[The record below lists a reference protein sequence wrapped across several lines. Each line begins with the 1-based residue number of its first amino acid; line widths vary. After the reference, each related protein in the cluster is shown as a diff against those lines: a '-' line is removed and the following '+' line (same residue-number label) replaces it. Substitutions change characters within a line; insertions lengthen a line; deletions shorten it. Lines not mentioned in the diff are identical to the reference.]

1 MEVLEAPTTAD
12 AYGLDQDFLERVDR
26 ATHHYKVH
34 DPLQLDRVH
43 LAIEEELR
51 MNRSGGY

>member
-1 MEVLEAPTTAD
+1 MEVLEAPTAE
-12 AYGLDQDFLERVDR
+12 AHGLDEDFLERVDR
-26 ATHHYKVH
+26 ATHLRKVN